1 MENNRF
7 IFLINKY
14 WFYIFGLSYG
24 LFVGLPFLAPVLM
37 EFELT
42 WPAKVIYTVYSF
54 LCHQLPQRSF
64 FLFGEKLMYSLTE
77 FHNPW
82 QASDNPLVL
91 RKFIGNTDMGWKVAW
106 SDRMIFMYS
115 SALFAAWIWFP
126 LRRKLKS
133 IPVWG
138 LILFVLPMAL
148 DGITHTI
155 SDFAGIGQ
163 GFRDSNAWLASL
175 TNDSLSP
182 EFYAGDKLGSFNSW
196 MRMISGTLFGTGIVL
211 YGFPYLSEIFDN
223 KVAIIKHDQIR
234 LNQLREET
242 LEKINVNQNWNE
254 G

>member
-7 IFLINKY
+7 VFLINKY
-14 WFYIFGLSYG
+14 WFYIFNLSYG
-24 LFVGLPFLAPVLM
+24 LFVGLPFLTPVLM

-42 WPAKVIYTVYSF
+42 WLAKIIYTVYSF

-64 FLFGEKLMYSLTE
+64 FLFGEKFMYSLGE
-77 FHNPW
+77 IQNAW
-82 QASDNPLVL
+82 QVTNDPLVL
-91 RKFIGNTDMGWKVAW
+91 RKFNGNPEMGWKVAW

-115 SALFAAWIWFP
+115 SVLFAAWIWYP
-126 LRRKLKS
+126 LRRKLNS

-138 LILFVLPMAL
+138 LILFIIPMAL

-175 TNDSLSP
+175 TNYSLSP
-182 EFYAGDKLGSFNSW
+182 EFYTGDKIGSFNSW
-196 MRMISGTLFGTGIVL
+196 MRMISGTLFGTGLVL

-223 KVAIIKHDQIR
+223 KIAIIKHDQTR
-234 LNQLREET
+234 LNQLREEAFK
-242 LEKINVNQNWNE
+242 KISE
-254 G
+254 GQRIE